1 MDYGA
6 TIAAAFASPDEEE
19 IKSIRTACATCIRS
33 SKSGRSSISA
43 RMRAY
48 ARTAPPVADS
58 IPTNHGNT
66 FGTND
71 GSWNNNYSHLST
83 SSRGKKSVVFYH
95 MSPFWSIFYCIRLIY
110 IIFPHFPLAPAH
122 VEGYR

>member
-19 IKSIRTACATCIRS
+19 IKSIRTACATCIRN

-58 IPTNHGNT
+58 IPTISNNSNT
-66 FGTND
+66 YGTHD
-71 GSWNNNYSHLST
+71 ASLKNNYPHLST
-83 SSRGKKSVVFYH
+83 SSRGKNNVILYH
-95 MSPFWSIFYCIRLIY
+95 TSPFILLHTANINNLPPLSISSSSRGGL
-110 IIFPHFPLAPAH
+110 
-122 VEGYR
+122 

>member
-19 IKSIRTACATCIRS
+19 IKSIRAACAICIRN

-48 ARTAPPVADS
+48 ARTAAPPVTNS
-58 IPTNHGNT
+58 IPTNSSAYGSY
-66 FGTND
+66 D
-71 GSWNNNYSHLST
+71 GLSNNNYLST
-83 SSRGKKSVVFYH
+83 SSRGK
-95 MSPFWSIFYCIRLIY
+95 
-110 IIFPHFPLAPAH
+110 
-122 VEGYR
+122 

>member
-19 IKSIRTACATCIRS
+19 IKSIRAACAICIRN

-48 ARTAPPVADS
+48 ARTAAPLVTNNS
-58 IPTNHGNT
+58 IPANSNAY
-66 FGTND
+66 GTYD
-71 GSWNNNYSHLST
+71 GLSNNNYLST
-83 SSRGKKSVVFYH
+83 SSRGK
-95 MSPFWSIFYCIRLIY
+95 
-110 IIFPHFPLAPAH
+110 
-122 VEGYR
+122 

>member
-19 IKSIRTACATCIRS
+19 IKAIRTACANCIRN

-48 ARTAPPVADS
+48 ANTAPPVDD
-58 IPTNHGNT
+58 GNT
-66 FGTND
+66 HNRNTNSVND
-71 GSWNNNYSHLST
+71 GSYNNYTHLS
-83 SSRGKKSVVFYH
+83 SSNRGESIDHFS
-95 MSPFWSIFYCIRLIY
+95 SPNL
-110 IIFPHFPLAPAH
+110 L
-122 VEGYR
+122 